1 MMDPDQSQQRG
12 QEQNLLK
19 TDTFICNCNLR
30 KGMFINYIPGIE
42 KRRYN
47 ECALFAEN
55 RVYLSGA
62 TTSPYFIGR
71 FRKKEMRWNRRNRN
85 IRNNCSYFWMLFVQE
100 QEANL
105 SSRETSILSNYYI
118 LLGPPASGKSTISSI
133 LSQLLGMVHVSSGD
147 LIKAHYSQQT
157 TIGKRIGPYLEKQL
171 MPPDDVVIPCILER
185 LRMQDCKELGFILDG
200 FPRTVGQAEALLSE
214 GMTPKRVFSL
224 KASLDVL
231 KQRLSGRKLDPETER
246 IYHKRFYRPVSTEIY
261 ERLVSVPSES
271 FEQEYDDYCSS
282 AGSIYEI
289 LKQYLIEIDAER
301 PILDV
306 LKEMMDSII
315 ILEKT
320 HVPELD
326 WSHVNIE
333 DILEYR
339 PSHSAI
345 LQSKSTT
352 EQEKQIAHTSA
363 TSSGRLSTVSR
374 RIRTK
379 PNFSEEQQIDDIVKA
394 QVSLIR
400 CDGFVCERET
410 VEQSNIMFRSPA
422 TEQVMLVW
430 NERPKTCL
438 VLAKKDP
445 ALLHQTIQAVQYLK
459 KQKLQVIV
467 ESFLQPEILAN
478 GIYVDGSS
486 TVGPLDKIVDF
497 VICLGGDGIILHAS
511 TLFRTAMPPV
521 VCFNLGSLGFLTPFE
536 FDSFEEEI
544 SSILEGRECLLSLR
558 MRLLCT
564 LLKKGHPKKE
574 FQILNEVVVDRGAS
588 PYLCNLDCFCDN
600 KYITTVQADGIIM
613 STPTGSTAY
622 SMSAGGSMVHP
633 SVPAILFTPICPHS
647 LSFRPIIFPDSVQL
661 RVDISENARSHS
673 WASFDGKF
681 RQQLKRG
688 EGLLIQMSPFPFPT
702 INKTD
707 HTGDWFAGLDRS
719 FHFNN
724 RAIQKPLKYH

>member
-1 MMDPDQSQQRG
+1 MDQEQSHQRG
-12 QEQNLLK
+12 QEHDLFDRK
-19 TDTFICNCNLR
+19 PYSFICNFCFQKELFL
-30 KGMFINYIPGIE
+30 KDIPTNN
-42 KRRYN
+42 KKTYRD
-47 ECALFAEN
+47 CTTTVEN
-55 RVYLSGA
+55 RAYWNKA
-62 TTSPYFIGR
+62 TTPPYFSRR
-71 FRKKEMRWNRRNRN
+71 FRKTELSLNRRNGN
-85 IRNNCSYFWMLFVQE
+85 IRNTHSYFWMLFVKE
-100 QEANL
+100 NEANL
-105 SSRETSILSNYYI
+105 SSGETSLLTNYFI
-118 LLGPPASGKSTISSI
+118 LLGPPASGKSTIASL
-133 LSQLLGMVHVSSGD
+133 LSHLLGM
-147 LIKAHYSQQT
+147 T
-157 TIGKRIGPYLEKQL
+157 PIGKRVGPYVEKQL
-171 MPPDDVVIPCILER
+171 VPPDDVVIPCILER

-214 GMTPKRVFSL
+214 GIRPKKVFRL
-224 KASLDVL
+224 KASFDVL
-231 KQRLSGRKLDPETER
+231 KQRLIGRKSDPETER
-246 IYHKRFYRPVSTEIY
+246 VYHKRFFRPVSTEVY
-261 ERLVSVPSES
+261 ERLVSVSSET
-271 FEQEYDDYCSS
+271 FEQEYNDYCTYMD
-282 AGSIYEI
+282 SITEI
-289 LKQYLIEIDAER
+289 FKQYLIEVDAER
-301 PILDV
+301 PPLDV
-306 LKEMMDSII
+306 LKEIVDRII
-315 ILEKT
+315 MLENNNN
-320 HVPELD
+320 VPELD
-326 WSHVNIE
+326 WCNMNVE
-333 DILEYR
+333 DIFEYR
-339 PSHSAI
+339 ISHSAI
-345 LQSKSTT
+345 SQKKHTT
-352 EQEKQIAHTSA
+352 EQEKQNSYTNDN
-363 TSSGRLSTVSR
+363 TLSGHPSLVSR

-379 PNFSEEQQIDDIVKA
+379 LNFSKEQLIGDKVKA

-410 VEQSNIMFRSPA
+410 VEESNIMFRSPA

-445 ALLHQTIQAVQYLK
+445 ALFHQTILAVQYLK

-478 GIYVDGSS
+478 G
-486 TVGPLDKIVDF
+486 
-497 VICLGGDGIILHAS
+497 GDGIILHAS
-511 TLFRTAMPPV
+511 TLFKTAMPPV

-564 LLKKGHPKKE
+564 LLKKGYPKKE

-688 EGLLIQMSPFPFPT
+688 EGLLIRMSPYPFPT

-707 HTGDWFAGLDRS
+707 HTGDCITEPHHLVPLNVGSLDK
-719 FHFNN
+719 
-724 RAIQKPLKYH
+724 IGVC